1 MRTIEWNNDFKA
13 CRAAADKK
21 EFDKALAEKIG
32 KGMFNAYKQQ
42 QQEPEPYGP
51 SMVSC
56 MYFDNYSNTY
66 LKEIS
71 DSEAK
76 ILFLGASDIFW
87 RLIASID
94 TSLGEIETTVD
105 EIDTTFDSI
114 QGFR

>member
-13 CRAAADKK
+13 CRAAADRK
-21 EFDKALAEKIG
+21 EFDEALAEKIG

-51 SMVSC
+51 SMASY

-87 RLIASID
+87 RLIKYNGA
-94 TSLGEIETTVD
+94 EKTTIIT
-105 EIDTTFDSI
+105 EIDI
-114 QGFR
+114 PGLQPK